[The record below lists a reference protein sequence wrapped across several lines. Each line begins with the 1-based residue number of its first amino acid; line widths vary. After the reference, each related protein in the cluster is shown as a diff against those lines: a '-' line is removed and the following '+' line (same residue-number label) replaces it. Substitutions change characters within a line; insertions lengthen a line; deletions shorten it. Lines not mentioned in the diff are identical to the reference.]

1 MKSTLSSDLWKCEN
15 NDNFWHDIPSI
26 KFELKNEVN
35 VKLALIMDKKLK
47 YKMIVNLCC
56 IIDTLQRRASA
67 ARYALCCRL
76 FSRLDMHFKT
86 RYNVTR
92 IEHLFS
98 SGQPYCN
105 STWLSQTDVLRT
117 YVKQT
122 RLQGIFTSE
131 NLSKKPHSKTKT
143 VFQQPSNRSTH
154 TTTPSFTLVTIN
166 TSSNFTTF

>member
-1 MKSTLSSDLWKCEN
+1 
-15 NDNFWHDIPSI
+15 
-26 KFELKNEVN
+26 

-47 YKMIVNLCC
+47 YKMIVNLWC

-67 ARYALCCRL
+67 ARHELCCRL

-131 NLSKKPHSKTKT
+131 NLSKNLIQKPKRCFNNLQIVLLTPLLLVSLWLL
-143 VFQQPSNRSTH
+143 STLLQ
-154 TTTPSFTLVTIN
+154 TLLHFKDILGVCM
-166 TSSNFTTF
+166 